1 MQEVIIT
8 LRFNRECLGAA
19 RRSRSGQ
26 TTFCFDRDADGRVMF
41 FSSAWLSGLRYA
53 AKIANKH
60 HTAVKKI
67 DWCHIVNGI
76 TCTDWRRTVCAAQG
90 SEQTNSH
97 FAVHEAFPPGERVVV
112 SAVLPPEISILEF
125 DQLLTL
131 VGKYRGISPFHNAQ
145 EKYGKFE
152 VISIK
157 PSSGAES
164 S

>member
-1 MQEVIIT
+1 MQEITIT

-19 RRSRSGQ
+19 RRTQFGQ
-26 TTFCFDRDADGRVMF
+26 TIFCFDRDADGRVMF
-41 FSSAWLSGLRYA
+41 LSSGWLSGLRYA

-67 DWCHIVNGI
+67 DWCPIVNGI
-76 TCTDWRRTVCAAQG
+76 TCTDWRRTVSPAQG
-90 SEQTNSH
+90 SEQTKSH
-97 FAVHEAFPPGERVVV
+97 FALHEAFAPGERIVV
-112 SAVLPPEISILEF
+112 SAVLPTEIPIIDFE
-125 DQLLTL
+125 QLLTL

-145 EKYGKFE
+145 EKYGTFE
-152 VISIK
+152 VISVE